1 MASFDDQYP
10 SQAGRKATMERTFSS
25 SLYNAKPSNRVPA
38 VLRVI
43 STLSTWQRRIASRN
57 ELARLDARMLADAG
71 ITEAQRYQEMH
82 KPFWR

>member
-1 MASFDDQYP
+1 
-10 SQAGRKATMERTFSS
+10 MERTFSS
-25 SLYNAKPSNRVPA
+25 SLYQAESSSRVPF
-38 VLRVI
+38 VLRVL

-57 ELARLDARMLADAG
+57 ELARLDTRMLADAG

>member
-1 MASFDDQYP
+1 Q
-10 SQAGRKATMERTFSS
+10 
-25 SLYNAKPSNRVPA
+25 PSNRVPA
-38 VLRVI
+38 ALRVI
-43 STLSTWQRRIASRN
+43 STMSTWQRRIASRN

>member
-1 MASFDDQYP
+1 
-10 SQAGRKATMERTFSS
+10 MERTFSS
-25 SLYNAKPSNRVPA
+25 SLYNAQPNNRVPA
-38 VLRVI
+38 ALRVI

>member
-1 MASFDDQYP
+1 
-10 SQAGRKATMERTFSS
+10 MERTFSS
-25 SLYNAKPSNRVPA
+25 SLYQAEPSTRVPF
-38 VLRVI
+38 VLRVL

-57 ELARLDARMLADAG
+57 ELARLDTRMLADAG

>member
-1 MASFDDQYP
+1 
-10 SQAGRKATMERTFSS
+10 MERTFSS
-25 SLYNAKPSNRVPA
+25 SLHKAQPSTRIPVA
-38 VLRVI
+38 LRVL

-57 ELARLDARMLADAG
+57 ELARLDTRMLADAG